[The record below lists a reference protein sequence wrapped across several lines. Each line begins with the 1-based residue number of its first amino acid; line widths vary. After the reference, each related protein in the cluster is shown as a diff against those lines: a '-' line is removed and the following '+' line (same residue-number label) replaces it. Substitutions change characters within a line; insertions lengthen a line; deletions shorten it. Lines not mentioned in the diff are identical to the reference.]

1 MNEYLD
7 AYNTKVDSAM
17 NKVKNNIDYFESFG
31 NAFLATKV
39 RENLEAAVDE
49 IERVKKVVNEIES

>member
-7 AYNTKVDSAM
+7 AYNTKVDAAM